1 MKVEE
6 ITDESTRRILLVKTG
21 LDNQLAAVRPSD
33 TALFA
38 ANSNANSV
46 VLIQH
51 GGSQTLWQL
60 TGDYRARLAF
70 KKDLEDKLR
79 SMENSTINPGDNVE
93 YFRRVF
99 NLN

>member
-6 ITDESTRRILLVKTG
+6 ITGESTRRILLAKTD
-21 LDNQLAAVRPSD
+21 LDKQLAAVRPSD

-38 ANSNANSV
+38 AHSDKDSV

-60 TGDYRARLAF
+60 TGDLPARLAF
-70 KKDLEDKLR
+70 KKDLEDKLS
-79 SMENSTINPGDNVE
+79 SMEKSTINPGDNVE